1 MDRRGFLGGLGVTAS
16 LVGAGTFMAEETK
29 IRDVRAHGRAVA
41 YGPAPGPTATTLL
54 WRVDTSRMIA
64 ALTFD
69 DGPDPRYTPGIID
82 ILEAHGAVA
91 TFFMQGS
98 HVESH
103 PDLAQAVAERHALG
117 NHTYSHPDLGNAPA
131 EQAAEE
137 IDRATDAIERVV
149 GQSTR
154 LFRPPYGRFSGATSM
169 IAARLGFDI
178 ILWSDRLDSKATPQS
193 NVGRLSRSLRQGDI
207 LLGHDG
213 GTLPNQ
219 TVVDS
224 LGGILDNLE
233 AQGIETVTVPELM
246 RVARIE
252 PTTRSGA
259 DADTDADVEAP
270 DLAAGAVETVTR
282 RR

>member
-1 MDRRGFLGGLGVTAS
+1 LDRRGFLGGLGVTAS
-16 LVGAGTFMAEETK
+16 IVGAGTFVAEETK
-29 IRDVRAHGRAVA
+29 IRDVRANGRAVA
-41 YGPAPGPTATTLL
+41 YRPAPGPTATTLL

-69 DGPDPRYTPGIID
+69 DGPDPRYTPGVLD
-82 ILEAHGAVA
+82 ILEAHDAVA

-98 HVESH
+98 HVDAH
-103 PDLAQAVAERHALG
+103 PDLAKAVATRHAVG

-131 EQAAEE
+131 EQASGE
-137 IDRATDAIERVV
+137 IARATDAIERVV
-149 GQSTR
+149 GQTPT

-193 NVGRLSRSLRQGDI
+193 NVSRLAGSLRQGDI

-233 AQGIETVTVPELM
+233 AHGIETVTIPELM
-246 RVARIE
+246 KVARIE
-252 PTTRSGA
+252 PTTRPDG
-259 DADTDADVEAP
+259 DGGTDIEPPELADVR
-270 DLAAGAVETVTR
+270 GT
-282 RR
+282 